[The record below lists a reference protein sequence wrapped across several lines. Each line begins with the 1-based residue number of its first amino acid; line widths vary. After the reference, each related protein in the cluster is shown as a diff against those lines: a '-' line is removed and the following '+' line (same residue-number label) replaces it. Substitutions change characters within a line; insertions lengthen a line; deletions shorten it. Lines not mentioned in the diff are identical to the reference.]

1 MQAKKCSPGG
11 LASFMTNFVTP
22 TASEAP
28 EDGVIVVP
36 HSNEVERYLRMPQI
50 PMTDVSGNDQNIL
63 NWWRDNESGFPH
75 LSKMARQF
83 LSAPASSASA
93 ERLFS
98 SAGKMHDDQ
107 KKNTNEPM
115 LESQLIVNR
124 NYPDA

>member
-1 MQAKKCSPGG
+1 
-11 LASFMTNFVTP
+11 MTNFVTP

-28 EDGVIVVP
+28 EDGVIVVLD
-36 HSNEVERYLRMPQI
+36 SNEVERYLRMPQI
-50 PMTDVSGNDQNIL
+50 PMTDVSGNDHNIL

-93 ERLFS
+93 KRLFS